1 VTGQPTNL
9 FPAIPEPAATTVDV
23 WLARFSLHDLLHGH
37 VAAVIER
44 LPAPVRED
52 FLTDPSFA
60 MCDYEPGPGVV
71 VHVPV
76 GSPRGRRRPGRS
88 VVLKRTL
95 RHRPAAFIRYVIAH
109 ELAHAHLHN
118 AGRFPGDDPEHAAD
132 ALAESWGFPRP

>member
-1 VTGQPTNL
+1 V
-9 FPAIPEPAATTVDV
+9 TTVGG
-23 WLARFSLHDLLHGH
+23 WLSRFALHDLLHDH

-44 LPAPVRED
+44 LPRPVRED

-71 VHVPV
+71 AHIFV
-76 GSPRGRRRPGRS
+76 GRPLGRRRPGRS

-95 RHRPAAFIRYVIAH
+95 RHRRPEFIRYIIAH

-118 AGRFPGDDPEHAAD
+118 GGRFPGDDPERAAD
-132 ALAESWGFPRP
+132 ALAESWGFPPP